1 MNYFKDKT
9 KLLIINGSPRSD
21 KISNTYKVLWDYAEY
36 IQNKYSILK
45 EYTQYIKLPVDMQ
58 GCIDCGNCIKK
69 CNINDGIQSYINLI
83 EGAKHIILGSPVYLD
98 MPTPQ
103 TVAFLTRLNCMA
115 ENTNREFFR
124 GKKMYLVSTAY
135 CSGTKQVIS
144 IMRNACEM
152 LGFDIEGRSSREY
165 IQLWKDKK
173 IRGGM
178 SKKDSIYLKG
188 IE

>member
-1 MNYFKDKT
+1 MK
-9 KLLIINGSPRSD
+9 KLLIINGSPKFYRG
-21 KISNTYKVLWDYAEY
+21 NTFEALSAYGELLSKKY
-36 IQNKYSILK
+36 KYSFKKNEINFK
-45 EYTQYIKLPVDMQ
+45 RIPPDFQ
-58 GCIDCGNCIKK
+58 GCRDCGKCVEN
-69 CNINDGIQSYINLI
+69 CNIRQYDKWFKDILNDIK
-83 EGAKHIILGSPVYLD
+83 ECDRIILGSPVYLD

-103 TVAFLTRLNCMA
+103 TVAFLTRLNCMT
-115 ENTNREFFR
+115 ENTNREFFK
-124 GKKMYLVSTAY
+124 GKKIYLVSTAY

-178 SKKDSIYLKG
+178 SKKDIIYLK
-188 IE
+188 EV